1 MLDFTSIGLAFLLAI
16 VAIRLFRK
24 KLNSR
29 NGTVMFKTYLIS
41 ILVVIPAVVIKST
54 AGEFGINQEVTTLFG
69 KIGYATFTA
78 FVDEFNK
85 YIVIIA
91 FLYRKKEFDEPLS
104 GMILTTM
111 IGLGFIT
118 GDNLIHAFLPED
130 SYADT
135 WRMYTG
141 IAVSIPIAMSMGFYT
156 GMSKYGMD
164 TDDVNSLLFR
174 WRGLII
180 ATFWHGFYN
189 FFLFMEEY
197 STITPLIIIG
207 LLLLLAH
214 LVNIVFKSLK
224 LHSRLMTSRRKR
236 TILED

>member
-1 MLDFTSIGLAFLLAI
+1 MLDYISIALPFLLAL

-29 NGTVMFKTYLIS
+29 SGTVMFMTYLIS
-41 ILVVIPAVVIKST
+41 ILVVIPSIVIKST
-54 AGEFGINQEVTTLFG
+54 AGEFGINQNVTTLFG
-69 KIGYATFTA
+69 KIGYGFFTA

-91 FLYRKKEFDEPLS
+91 FLYRKKEFDEPLA
-104 GMILTTM
+104 GIILCVM

-118 GDNLIHAFLPED
+118 GDNIIHTFLPGD
-130 SYADT
+130 MYAGT
-135 WRMYTG
+135 WRMFGG
-141 IAVSIPIAMSMGFYT
+141 IAMSIPVAMSMGFYT

-164 TDDVNSLLFR
+164 SDDVNSLIYR
-174 WRGLII
+174 WRGLIM

-197 STITPLIIIG
+197 STLTPLIIISLIFLFG
-207 LLLLLAH
+207 H
-214 LVNIVFKSLK
+214 IITIVFKSLK
-224 LHSRLMTSRRKR
+224 LHSRLLTSRRKR